1 MTGVQVPP
9 DALASAVLNL
19 YSSLGFKPPVGQYT
33 VLAAFVL
40 YQPNCFKV
48 ISLGTGSKCLPTI
61 RFSKEGDALHD
72 SHAEILARRGAIRWL
87 LEEVQRATCSGSVW
101 LHQSTDEKFKLND
114 GVQVYMYVS
123 TAPCGDASTRL
134 LVTFQDAEMAALKGS
149 TAFPELPP
157 NITSRGRDNYSLYG
171 VLRTKPGRADSPPTL
186 SMSCSDK
193 IARWNVLGIQG
204 AMASHV
210 LQPLYIA
217 AVIIGEV
224 DPCMQDMVREDCKRA
239 FWERLNVVH
248 QQLPSGFELNK
259 PDIHFTSLS
268 FMHSRNSLAAASS
281 CKDSLCWIADSP
293 KSPEVLIN
301 GFKRGVSPKHRHNPK
316 FRPLLAKSSLFCL
329 YEQTVSQLELQ
340 DRK

>member
-1 MTGVQVPP
+1 
-9 DALASAVLNL
+9 
-19 YSSLGFKPPVGQYT
+19 
-33 VLAAFVL
+33 
-40 YQPNCFKV
+40 
-48 ISLGTGSKCLPTI
+48 
-61 RFSKEGDALHD
+61 
-72 SHAEILARRGAIRWL
+72 
-87 LEEVQRATCSGSVW
+87 
-101 LHQSTDEKFKLND
+101 
-114 GVQVYMYVS
+114 
-123 TAPCGDASTRL
+123 
-134 LVTFQDAEMAALKGS
+134 MAALKGS

-248 QQLPSGFELNK
+248 
-259 PDIHFTSLS
+259 
-268 FMHSRNSLAAASS
+268 R
-281 CKDSLCWIADSP
+281 
-293 KSPEVLIN
+293 
-301 GFKRGVSPKHRHNPK
+301 
-316 FRPLLAKSSLFCL
+316 
-329 YEQTVSQLELQ
+329 QLESVSCIVRMLM
-340 DRK
+340 RC